1 MKLSRF
7 ILPLLLCLLTAGLS
21 ACGPDA
27 SELNTS
33 GLEKLKQKDLDGAF
47 EDFSKSI
54 EKDPS
59 FPEAYLNRG
68 FVYGNRGELQ
78 DALADF
84 NKAIELDSNY
94 IEAYF
99 NRGFIYGYFEEYKKS
114 DADFSKVIEMNPGDS
129 EAFINRALIRSRMG
143 DSEGEI
149 EDLKQAALLGDP
161 GAQHWLKEHNVSWE

>member
-1 MKLSRF
+1 MKLSRSIF
-7 ILPLLLCLLTAGLS
+7 SLLLCLLITGLAS
-21 ACGPDA
+21 CGPDA
-27 SELNTS
+27 SEINTS

-47 EDFSKSI
+47 EDFSKAI

-59 FPEAYLNRG
+59 FAEAYLNRG

-94 IEAYF
+94 LEAYF

-114 DADFSKVIEMNPGDS
+114 DADFSKVIEINPGDS
-129 EAFINRALIRSRMG
+129 EAYINRALIRSRMG
-143 DSEGEI
+143 DSEGETD
-149 EDLKQAALLGDP
+149 DLKQAARLGDP
-161 GAQHWLKEHNVSWE
+161 GAQHWLKEHDIAWE